1 MIRCVIRSEDNEP
14 GEPAGYW
21 KTVIGW
27 CRRLHATIKRFS
39 ASRAGVFVLYFVIF
53 WITAAAAQSGFI
65 GKWGLREDNPQQ
77 KFSIQRILDGT
88 ASEPWAYRQ
97 LVPLIVNFADKFTP
111 TPIRDRILHSE
122 FNPSTVFVNAPLAA
136 DPQYGYRYILIY
148 YINFFALLLSLFVLN
163 RILVDWGMQEGT
175 ALVAPI
181 IFVLATPFLQTKG
194 GYFYD
199 STELFF
205 FSAAFWLAMQGRIG
219 LLILLTIP
227 ATLNKETFLIFLP
240 TLYPILRRLTP
251 ARGALTGVGA
261 AMGLSVAI
269 DLTLKAIFASS
280 PGSTVRFK
288 LIRQL
293 THYLTPSSYFQTELT
308 YGVVGPRRLSI
319 FTIAFV
325 VLVVVRGWMSCSP
338 ALKQHILI
346 AAAINLPMFLLFA
359 GSGELRNLSLLYVGS
374 VFLLGYAL
382 TGTGSVLATRVQP
395 DNSPRKADSSAG

>member
-1 MIRCVIRSEDNEP
+1 MRSSQTAPDSREP
-14 GEPAGYW
+14 VRAW
-21 KTVIGW
+21 ITVIAW
-27 CRRLHATIKRFS
+27 CRRLHKTIKRFS
-39 ASRAGVFVLYFVIF
+39 ATRAGVFVLYFVIF

-77 KFSIQRILDGT
+77 KFSIQRIFDGT

-97 LVPLIVNFADKFTP
+97 LVPLIVNFADRYTP
-111 TPIRDRILHSE
+111 TPIRNRILHSE

-261 AMGLSVAI
+261 AMVLSVAI

-280 PGSTVRFK
+280 PGSTVRFQAHSPAHA
-288 LIRQL
+288 LPYPEQL
-293 THYLTPSSYFQTELT
+293 FPDGADLWRCRSAQAVHLHDRLHCA
-308 YGVVGPRRLSI
+308 RRL
-319 FTIAFV
+319 ARLEV
-325 VLVVVRGWMSCSP
+325 VQPGTEAAHLDRSGDQSPDVSAVRGARRIAQSQS
-338 ALKQHILI
+338 ALC
-346 AAAINLPMFLLFA
+346 
-359 GSGELRNLSLLYVGS
+359 RVR
-374 VFLLGYAL
+374 
-382 TGTGSVLATRVQP
+382 VLARSRFGRDRVSSGHAGATR
-395 DNSPRKADSSAG
+395 

>member
-1 MIRCVIRSEDNEP
+1 M
-14 GEPAGYW
+14 
-21 KTVIGW
+21 
-27 CRRLHATIKRFS
+27 
-39 ASRAGVFVLYFVIF
+39 IF

-65 GKWGLREDNPQQ
+65 GKWGLREGQYG
-77 KFSIQRILDGT
+77 FSIQRILDGT
-88 ASEPWAYRQ
+88 AKQPFAYRQ
-97 LVPLIVNFADKFTP
+97 LVPLIVNFADKYTP
-111 TPIRDRILHSE
+111 SPLRHHILHLTL
-122 FNPSTVFVNAPLAA
+122 NPSKVFVKASLAA
-136 DPQYGYRYILIY
+136 DPQYRYRYRLIY

-240 TLYPILRRLTP
+240 TLYPILRRVTP

-269 DLTLKAIFASS
+269 NLTLRAIFASS
-280 PGSTVRFK
+280 QEITVESR
-288 LIRQL
+288 LL
-293 THYLTPSSYFQTELT
+293 DHLSHYLTPSNYLLKEMT
-308 YGVVGPRRLSI
+308 YGVFGPRYLSI
-319 FTIAFV
+319 FTIAFI
-325 VLVVVRGWMSCSP
+325 VLVVWRGWRSCSQ
-338 ALKQHILI
+338 ALKQHLLI
-346 AAAINLPMFLLFA
+346 AAAINLPAFLLFGA
-359 GSGELRNLSLLYVGS
+359 PGELRNLSLLYVGF

-382 TGTGSVLATRVQP
+382 TGSGSVLATRAQP
-395 DNSPRKADSSAG
+395 DNSPRKAELICRLTVSLSRHCVPQPNSAAAPGAR